1 MAYTSIFFNG
11 RLIFRP
17 GSYSEV
23 DPTGL
28 EAQGLG
34 ASGIVA
40 VIGTSEGGVPVS
52 AITKGSELPR
62 FTSPQRA
69 QAAFRSGDLR
79 EAAPMAF
86 APSSDP
92 NIQAG
97 AQAVYFCKVNPATRS
112 SATFSNGSG
121 ASLDVLSADYGE
133 FTNQI
138 SVSIGAGTTKGK
150 LVTVTFE
157 DKSESVDDIGGD
169 PIFSLLYRPSTG
181 AAGTGWTTMTADVL
195 AGGVRANATQA
206 LPGADAQKLLSETGT
221 FTAVSD
227 NAGDT
232 QTLYVVG
239 IDAATPIVRSVT
251 LNGVTPVTVGAFSGG
266 VFGAWLSSVAVG
278 TIDVDQTGTNLTI
291 APAAVSTAGVK
302 ANGAFV
308 QNGNAVSFVAD
319 GATSAVLYL
328 VGRNSSGSRVVEAV
342 TLNGTTPVASAITN
356 LVEVEFWT
364 MGAIAAA
371 RTVTASAVAAQS
383 VHTTQTTVTKVVD
396 FFNAKQRPNVALPAE
411 PFGFNAT
418 ILTGL
423 SNMASSNLDVTS
435 ASVNVDSPVTGSF
448 FADLFF
454 LVEALNNQ
462 FSLVTATKASGA
474 VGVPS
479 NTSSPVF
486 LTGGGEGTA
495 TFSDW
500 QAAIN
505 LLKQV
510 RVNTIVPLTSDPA
523 VHAALKAHCEY
534 MGGIGRS
541 ERDGIVGLKNTAQ
554 TGLATKAEIKSQ
566 IVSLNTRH
574 LRATAQSVDR
584 FNVAGERTS
593 FDPHFLAVLGAGM
606 QAGSPVG
613 TPLTNKITN
622 SLAVSQHSSWNP
634 LDDAE
639 EMIQAGLFFAEE
651 VENVG
656 RRWVRNVTTNV
667 SSSNIAFT
675 EASVNEAVNF
685 AVFEFRTALEFA
697 VGRAGFAGTIN
708 ATKSVALGRL
718 GLLVDQNVITAFRSL
733 AIELALDVLDVS
745 VELAPVIPINF
756 VRTVIHLV
764 NNTQTA

>member
-1 MAYTSIFFNG
+1 MSYTSIFFNG

-34 ASGIVA
+34 ASGVVA
-40 VIGTSEGGVPVS
+40 IIGTAEGGVPVS
-52 AITKGSELPR
+52 ALTKGSEIPR
-62 FTSPQRA
+62 FSSLQRA
-69 QAAFRSGDLR
+69 QAAFRSGNLK

-86 APSSDP
+86 SPSSDP
-92 NIQAG
+92 DIQAG
-97 AQAVYFCKVNPATRS
+97 AQSVYFCKVNPSTKA

-121 ASLDVLSADYGE
+121 ASLEILSADYGE
-133 FTNQI
+133 FANQI
-138 SVSIGAGTTKGK
+138 SVSIGTGTTKGK
-150 LVTVTFE
+150 LVTVSFE
-157 DKSESVDDIGGD
+157 DKNESVDDIGGD
-169 PIFSLLYRPSTG
+169 AIFSLLYRPSTG
-181 AAGTGWTTMTADVL
+181 EAGTGWTTMTADVL
-195 AGGVRANATQA
+195 AGGVRANATQV
-206 LPGADAQKLLSETGT
+206 LSGGDGAKLLSETGT
-221 FTAVSD
+221 FTASSSS
-227 NAGDT
+227 ASDT

-239 IDAATPIVRSVT
+239 VDSATPIVRSIA
-251 LNGVTPVTVGAFSGG
+251 LNGTNPVTVGAFSGG
-266 VFGAWLSSVAVG
+266 VFGAWLSSAAVG
-278 TIDVDQTGTNLTI
+278 TVDIDETGTNLSI
-291 APAAVSTAGVK
+291 APGGVSTAGVK
-302 ANGAFV
+302 GNGTFV
-308 QNGNAVSFVAD
+308 QNGNAISFVAD

-328 VGRNSSGSRVVEAV
+328 VGRNSSGSQVVEAV

-356 LVEVEFWT
+356 LVDVEFWT
-364 MGAIAAA
+364 TGAIAAA

-383 VHTTQTTVTKVVD
+383 VHTTQTTMIKTVD
-396 FFNAKQRPNVALPAE
+396 FFNAKQRPNAATPAE
-411 PFGFNAT
+411 PFGFNAI

-423 SNMASSNLDVTS
+423 TTLPSTNLDVTS
-435 ASVNVDSPVTGSF
+435 ASVNIDNPVTGSF

-454 LVEALNNQ
+454 LVDALSNQ
-462 FSLVTATKASGA
+462 FSLVTATKSSGA
-474 VGVPS
+474 VGVPD
-479 NTSSPVF
+479 NTTSPVF
-486 LTGGGEGTA
+486 LTGGSEGTA
-495 TFSDW
+495 LFSDW

-541 ERDGIVGLKNTAQ
+541 ERDGIVGLKNSAQ
-554 TGLATKAEIKSQ
+554 TGLPTKSEIKSQ

-584 FNVAGERTS
+584 FNTEGLRTT
-593 FDPHFLAVLGAGM
+593 FDPHFLAVIGAGM
-606 QAGSPVG
+606 QAGSTVG

-622 SLAVSQHSSWNP
+622 SLAVSQHSTWNP

-651 VENVG
+651 VENIG

-708 ATKSVALGRL
+708 ATKSIALNRL
-718 GLLVDQNVITAFRSL
+718 GLLTDQNVITAFRSL

-745 VELAPVIPINF
+745 VEIAPVIPINF

-764 NNTQTA
+764 NNTQSA